1 MLTGL
6 GAILL
11 PICIISANAPG
22 RLLCLVFLS
31 AAFMAAAAIV
41 VGGYGISP
49 GLIPTALFIGSFTL
63 KTIFGARYPA
73 ERIVL
78 RIFLPFILVVA
89 WALISSYMMPRFFAS
104 DILVWPQKFSSF
116 GVITPLA
123 PNFGNIT
130 QDLYLLAAAT
140 LAVCAA
146 SYLTQTGFALRR
158 LLNAYFAAGL
168 LVVAISLWQLC
179 SHLAGIWFPTAF
191 FLSNP
196 GWAQLDDESIGGFI
210 RITGPGSEPSEL
222 AAYLCGSIGATGWI
236 VLNGHPGWL
245 PKLLL
250 ALATLVTL
258 LCTSTTGYAAL
269 AIMCLMTLIYA
280 ILFGSKILRWNVTK
294 AGLGICALTAAMAV
308 TVPVIA
314 PGVAHSASVIFTAT
328 VDKQHSSS
336 YADRTSADHDSLR
349 EMFESDGLG
358 VGWGSNRSSSL
369 LPGLA
374 ASVGIFGITGLAWFA
389 LNIFV
394 SVRHA
399 HRLTSQPELRQVM
412 HGCMGGIVGTLSAA
426 LISAPTITSPDFFLL
441 IAMLIATASRIRLD
455 ADAEGRAVPSHNSA
469 PAPGYPSGRR
479 ASRI

>member
-1 MLTGL
+1 
-6 GAILL
+6 
-11 PICIISANAPG
+11 
-22 RLLCLVFLS
+22 
-31 AAFMAAAAIV
+31 
-41 VGGYGISP
+41 
-49 GLIPTALFIGSFTL
+49 
-63 KTIFGARYPA
+63 
-73 ERIVL
+73 
-78 RIFLPFILVVA
+78 
-89 WALISSYMMPRFFAS
+89 
-104 DILVWPQKFSSF
+104 
-116 GVITPLA
+116 
-123 PNFGNIT
+123 
-130 QDLYLLAAAT
+130 
-140 LAVCAA
+140 
-146 SYLTQTGFALRR
+146 
-158 LLNAYFAAGL
+158 
-168 LVVAISLWQLC
+168 
-179 SHLAGIWFPTAF
+179 
-191 FLSNP
+191 
-196 GWAQLDDESIGGFI
+196 
-210 RITGPGSEPSEL
+210 
-222 AAYLCGSIGATGWI
+222 
-236 VLNGHPGWL
+236 
-245 PKLLL
+245 
-250 ALATLVTL
+250 
-258 LCTSTTGYAAL
+258 
-269 AIMCLMTLIYA
+269 
-280 ILFGSKILRWNVTK
+280 
-294 AGLGICALTAAMAV
+294 MAV

-314 PGVAHSASVIFTAT
+314 PGVAHSASVIFNAT